1 MASDKKICRG
11 YIKNIVL
18 SIIATVL
25 LTLLI
30 WASIPPGLA
39 KPSGL
44 LLEVV
49 GDSFQMDES
58 LQGNVTLQFTLRAEN
73 PTSCNITYT
82 NISGTLAVL
91 NEHGEKEGHFLR
103 FNVRDF
109 DVQQQAF
116 VESPNQVT
124 SQLLLTISPT
134 FQGYLLTLHHYRIL
148 WFRSL

>member
-1 MASDKKICRG
+1 MASDKEKFCWG
-11 YIKNIVL
+11 HVVSIVL
-18 SIIATVL
+18 TAISMLLAIIGACIYTFK
-25 LTLLI
+25 
-30 WASIPPGLA
+30 PNGLF
-39 KPSGL
+39 
-44 LLEVV
+44 LEVV

-124 SQLLLTISPT
+124 SQLLLTISRT